1 MSSPALHLDRDP
13 RRQYPSARSTAQ
25 NGPEDCMGGW
35 EVSRLSVDV
44 LGLNEILSS
53 KLSIYSLLISG
64 SFLHLPF

>member
-1 MSSPALHLDRDP
+1 
-13 RRQYPSARSTAQ
+13 
-25 NGPEDCMGGW
+25 MGGW